1 MPELPEVEALAAF
14 LREHAIGRVIA
25 RADAASFA
33 VLKTFDPPLSAL
45 IGRSITEV
53 QRHGKFLDLTAAA
66 SAGSGG
72 DLHLVFHLARAGW
85 LRWREDIPDKPVKPG
100 KSPLA
105 FRLVLD
111 DGAGFDLTEA
121 GTQKRLAVYL
131 VKDSADVPGV
141 STLGPEPLAD
151 DFDVEALAAIL
162 KGRRTQIKGV
172 LRDQHIIAGIGNAYS
187 DEVLHAAKM
196 SPYKLA
202 ASFTPDEVAAL
213 HTAIISTLREAVA
226 RSAGLAAADLKSEKK
241 TGLRVHGKTGQP
253 CPVCGDTIREVSFA
267 DSSLQYCATCQ
278 TGGKPLADRRLSRLL
293 KLQSAAMH
301 EDPPPHGADQTL
313 DPLRDVSVGCPAAL
327 ARGALAPDNTH
338 HIPPQVLGIACGGR
352 PLGGVGR
359 LGVACGCPGNPPEP
373 GTPMALRAGGP
384 ANKLGYNA

>member
-1 MPELPEVEALAAF
+1 MPELPEVEALATF
-14 LREHAIGRVIA
+14 LREHAIGRAVA

-45 IGRSITEV
+45 IGHSITEV
-53 QRHGKFLDLTAAA
+53 QRHGKFLDLTASA
-66 SAGSGG
+66 SSGSDG

-85 LRWREDIPDKPVKPG
+85 LRWREDMPDKPVKPG

-131 VKDSADVPGV
+131 VKDPADVPGV

-151 DFDVEALAAIL
+151 DFDVEALASIL

-202 ASFTPDEVAAL
+202 SSFTPDEVAAL
-213 HTAIISTLREAVA
+213 HTAIITTLREAVA
-226 RSAGLAAADLKSEKK
+226 RSAGRAAADLKSEKK

-293 KLQSAAMH
+293 KLRSAVY
-301 EDPPPHGADQTL
+301 EDPPPQGADQAL
-313 DPLRDVSVGCPAAL
+313 DPLRDVSVGCLAAL
-327 ARGALAPDNTH
+327 ARWALAPDNTH
-338 HIPPQVLGIACGGR
+338 HIPPQVLGDWQ
-352 PLGGVGR
+352 
-359 LGVACGCPGNPPEP
+359 
-373 GTPMALRAGGP
+373 PMASP
-384 ANKLGYNA
+384 